1 MPGEIRTAVAAVA
14 SPHLQL
20 QLLNGLSEAGIQLL
34 GAARD
39 GIQALRLTETLRPDL
54 LLADAG
60 LPGLDGCALARRV
73 LNGFHLPVR
82 PAVLILG
89 RFPLPDQAMLPRGA
103 VFAQMNGDPN
113 AFLHALNLLCSSAP
127 FSPEEMLRADQL
139 LLRLGVPD
147 HLGRRCLQHAA
158 LICAADVRCLHDMQ
172 GRLFPRVG
180 EMCACTARQAQ
191 RAMRHVIERAWQSDQ
206 FDNQYRIFADTVDA
220 RRGQPTLSEMISRM
234 ADILRME
241 G

>member
-1 MPGEIRTAVAAVA
+1 MHGEIRTAVSTTV
-14 SPHLQL
+14 SPQL
-20 QLLNGLSEAGIQLL
+20 QAQILRALSDAGILLL

-39 GIQALRLTETLRPDL
+39 GLHVLRMTEELRPDL
-54 LLADAG
+54 LLADAC
-60 LPGLDGCALARRV
+60 LPGMDGCTLAWRARS
-73 LNGFHLPVR
+73 GFHLPVR
-82 PAVLILG
+82 PAVLVLG
-89 RFPLPDQAMLPRGA
+89 HSPLPMPLPFGA
-103 VFAQMNGDPN
+103 AHVQLGPDPN
-113 AFLHALNLLCSSAP
+113 AFLCALNHLRASPP
-127 FSPEEMLRADQL
+127 FSPEEMLRAEEL
-139 LLRLGVPD
+139 LCALGAPD
-147 HLGRRCLQHAA
+147 HLGRDCLKCAA

-220 RRGQPTLSEMISRM
+220 RRGQPTLREMISRM

>member
-1 MPGEIRTAVAAVA
+1 MHGEIHTAVAAIA
-14 SPHLQL
+14 SPHLQMQVL
-20 QLLNGLSEAGIQLL
+20 HSLSEAGIQLL

-39 GIQALRLTETLRPDL
+39 GYHALRMLEALQPDL
-54 LLADAG
+54 LLAEAA
-60 LPGLDGCALARRV
+60 LPGLDGCALAQRV
-73 LNGFHLPVR
+73 LHGFHLPVR

-89 RFPLPDQAMLPRGA
+89 RQPFSMQEMLPHGA
-103 VFAQMNGDPN
+103 VFAEWNRELNTFP
-113 AFLHALNLLCSSAP
+113 HALDLLRSSAP
-127 FSPEEMLRADQL
+127 FAPEEAFRADEL
-139 LLRLGVPD
+139 LRRLGVPD
-147 HLGRRCLQHAA
+147 HLGRDCLKYAA
-158 LICAADVRCLHDMQ
+158 LICAADVRCLQDMQ

-180 EMCACTARQAQ
+180 RMCACTDRQAQ

-220 RRGQPTLSEMISRM
+220 RRGQPTLREMISRL